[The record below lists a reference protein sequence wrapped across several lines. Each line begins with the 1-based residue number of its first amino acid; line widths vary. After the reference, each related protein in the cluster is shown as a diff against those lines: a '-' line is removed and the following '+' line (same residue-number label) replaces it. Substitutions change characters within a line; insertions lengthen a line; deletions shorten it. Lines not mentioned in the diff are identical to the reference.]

1 MGVGEE
7 AVVANAMETV
17 RQHVEQEA
25 SHELANVQAHDLALV
40 TTALPIVLPA
50 ETDMGLVKIEQ
61 AAVSNRDAMRV
72 AREISQDL
80 LGTGEGFFGIDDP
93 FGRLQWCEVGSE
105 LVRVLESGEIGKE
118 L

>member
-61 AAVSNRDAMRV
+61 AAVSDRDV
-72 AREISQDL
+72 AVGCVGAS
-80 LGTGEGFFGIDDP
+80 EGVGGPETCFA
-93 FGRLQWCEVGSE
+93 GRGPEREVGHS
-105 LVRVLESGEIGKE
+105 R
-118 L
+118 

>member
-7 AVVANAMETV
+7 PVVANAMETV

-25 SHELANVQAHDLALV
+25 AHDLALV

-93 FGRLQWCEVGSE
+93 FGRLQWCEIGSE